1 MKELVFEELTTRQKL
16 GMVYNVLIN
25 GYQRTPERD
34 EQIKQLIRDHC
45 LGSVW
50 IQFNTPKADEI
61 IQMVKEVADYPIL
74 IITDAEAGMGDDY
87 TIGKHNA
94 LSSTGDEKYA
104 YAFGKAVGVTAR
116 KMGYNVVCNPLVDI
130 NDNGSPRY
138 LSPDKKVV
146 ARFAAA
152 EARGM
157 QDAGILTVGKHYPS
171 AINFNDVDS
180 HMAQSVSVQTK
191 EELLDQCLYAYCE
204 LNKEGLLDGVMTG
217 HIKCEKIDP
226 DRPSSLSKP
235 VLDLYRE
242 QGFDGFMITDAL
254 CMMAIRSQFTD
265 AESSA
270 LCIEAGNDIALP
282 YLRDFMGTFE
292 ELCKRYEEGVI
303 PEERLNEAVKRV
315 LAAQHKANKEPKFT
329 ELTEEEH
336 LLASGVD
343 KAAVYV
349 KTDDG
354 VSPAISR
361 DGKHLFV
368 LMTRNETEVKGDG
381 KPAVDT
387 FSNGWHYPAKITDQ
401 IKELFPNSEVKIIHQ
416 FPNQSHCVNTLEKA
430 NNCDDT
436 IFLTFSESLAYVGRE
451 HLTRRAETLIEAVS
465 LNGKLSTLVHFGNPT
480 ILGNLPHIG
489 RIIFGG
495 VSEKGVE
502 ASIEVLAGVR
512 EATGVPTFELELK

>member
-25 GYQRTPERD
+25 GYHRTPERD
-34 EQIKQLIRDHC
+34 EMVKQLIRDHC

-50 IQFNTPKADEI
+50 IQYNTPGAEEI
-61 IQMVKEVADYPIL
+61 IQMVKEAADYPIL
-74 IITDAEAGMGDDY
+74 IITDAESGMGDDY
-87 TIGKHNA
+87 MIGKHNA
-94 LSSTGDEKYA
+94 LSSAGDERYA

-116 KMGYNVVCNPLVDI
+116 KLGYNVVCNPLLDI
-130 NDNGSPRY
+130 NDSGCPRY
-138 LSPDKKVV
+138 LSPDKHVV
-146 ARFAAA
+146 AKYAAA
-152 EARGM
+152 EAKGM

-171 AINFNDVDS
+171 AINRDNIDS
-180 HMAQSVSVQTK
+180 HMAQSLSVQTK
-191 EELLDQCLYAYCE
+191 EELLDLSLYAYCE
-204 LNKEGLLDGVMTG
+204 LNKQGLLDGVMTG

-226 DRPSSLSKP
+226 TRPASLSKP
-235 VLDLYRE
+235 VLDIYRE

-282 YLRDFMGTFE
+282 YVRDFMGTFE
-292 ELCKRYEEGVI
+292 EMCKRYEEGLI
-303 PEERLNEAVKRV
+303 PDERLDEAVKRV
-315 LAAQHKANKEPKFT
+315 LAAQHKAAQEPKFS

-336 LLASGVD
+336 YLASSVD
-343 KAAVYV
+343 KAAVYA
-349 KTDDG
+349 KTDEG
-354 VSPAISR
+354 VDVSISR
-361 DGKHLFV
+361 EGKHLFV
-368 LMTRNETEVKGDG
+368 LMARNETEVKGDG

-387 FSNGWHYPAKITDQ
+387 FSNGWHYPAKITEQ
-401 IKELFPNSEVKIIHQ
+401 LKELFPNSEVKMIHQ
-416 FPNQSHCVNTLEKA
+416 FPNQSHCYDTLEKS
-430 NNCDDT
+430 NRYEDT

-502 ASIEVLAGVR
+502 ASVEVLAGVR
-512 EATGVPTFELELK
+512 EATGVPTFELDLK

>member
-1 MKELVFEELTTRQKL
+1 
-16 GMVYNVLIN
+16 MVYNVLIN

-50 IQFNTPKADEI
+50 IQFNTPGADEI
-61 IQMVKEVADYPIL
+61 MQMVKEVADYPIL
-74 IITDAEAGMGDDY
+74 IITDAEAGMGADY

-94 LSSTGDEKYA
+94 LSSTGDERYA

-171 AINFNDVDS
+171 AINFNDIDS

-204 LNKEGLLDGVMTG
+204 LNKQGLLDGVMTG

-270 LCIEAGNDIALP
+270 ICIAAGNDIVLP
-282 YLRDFMGTFE
+282 NFR
-292 ELCKRYEEGVI
+292 
-303 PEERLNEAVKRV
+303 
-315 LAAQHKANKEPKFT
+315 HS
-329 ELTEEEH
+329 TEECFEM
-336 LLASGVD
+336 L
-343 KAAVYV
+343 V
-349 KTDDG
+349 KN
-354 VSPAISR
+354 IFQR
-361 DGKHLFV
+361 
-368 LMTRNETEVKGDG
+368 
-381 KPAVDT
+381 
-387 FSNGWHYPAKITDQ
+387 
-401 IKELFPNSEVKIIHQ
+401 
-416 FPNQSHCVNTLEKA
+416 
-430 NNCDDT
+430 
-436 IFLTFSESLAYVGRE
+436 FLTDRLAV
-451 HLTRRAETLIEAVS
+451 T
-465 LNGKLSTLVHFGNPT
+465 
-480 ILGNLPHIG
+480 
-489 RIIFGG
+489 
-495 VSEKGVE
+495 
-502 ASIEVLAGVR
+502 
-512 EATGVPTFELELK
+512 